1 MKHGGYLTPTFDP
14 VTVTHIVTDASK
26 IFTLRALGYSRLSD
40 IPDHIPTVKWDWILS
55 AIGRPGQLKED
66 IVAKM
71 EEVWYYA
78 AFSERM
84 ETSATRSRTPKLQAH
99 HDRIPKLLTPG
110 APSA

>member
-1 MKHGGYLTPTFDP
+1 
-14 VTVTHIVTDASK
+14 VTHIVTDAPKNS
-26 IFTLRALGYSRLSD
+26 TLRALGYSRLSD

-66 IVAKM
+66 IMAKM

-84 ETSATRSRTPKLQAH
+84 ETSASHGRALKLRTDHGKTPKSPTA
-99 HDRIPKLLTPG
+99 G
-110 APSA
+110 ASTA